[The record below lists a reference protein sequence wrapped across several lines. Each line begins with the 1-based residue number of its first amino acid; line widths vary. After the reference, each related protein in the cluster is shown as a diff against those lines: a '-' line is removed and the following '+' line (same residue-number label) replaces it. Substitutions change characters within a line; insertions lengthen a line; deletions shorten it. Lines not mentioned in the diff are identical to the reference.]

1 MGTTTRSA
9 SLRIALATA
18 TLALAAVSSSSSCA
32 DFREGPADGA
42 GDGAADGGSPFT
54 VVQAVPEGRALYSVW
69 GADKDHVFAVGSDN
83 LRYAYAGGKWKAFT
97 PIILGQD
104 LECVWGTSATN
115 VYAVGVIQSTG
126 QGIVEHFDGQGWSDE
141 YIAPTPLSAV
151 WGDGKLV
158 LAVGAQGLIY
168 GKTEG
173 TTAWAL
179 RVSSGLPANPNV
191 PHGPDDPILWGI
203 AGPSFD
209 DFGMAA
215 GLDRVFVHQDAGFV
229 NLDPVVDRTIDFRAV
244 FAVPGSQ
251 PTSYLFGTNYLGAAW
266 LSNTGPEDAAVVMNG
281 MFSLFQDRSS
291 TGAASQY
298 IYGIWGTSTRFVFVG
313 DQGRIATY
321 DAASNQV
328 SIVPSPVS
336 DALAGVW
343 GSSLSDVWI
352 VGQREL
358 ILHGSL

>member
-1 MGTTTRSA
+1 M
-9 SLRIALATA
+9 
-18 TLALAAVSSSSSCA
+18 
-32 DFREGPADGA
+32 
-42 GDGAADGGSPFT
+42 
-54 VVQAVPEGRALYSVW
+54 
-69 GADKDHVFAVGSDN
+69 
-83 LRYAYAGGKWKAFT
+83 
-97 PIILGQD
+97 
-104 LECVWGTSATN
+104 WGTSATN

-126 QGIVEHFDGQGWSDE
+126 QGIVEHFDGQGWADE
-141 YIAPTPLSAV
+141 FIAPTPLSAV

-191 PHGPDDPILWGI
+191 AHGANDPILWGI
-203 AGPSFD
+203 SGPSFD
-209 DFGMAA
+209 EFAMAA
-215 GLDRVFVHQDAGFV
+215 GLDRVFVHEDAGFI

-266 LSNTGPEDAAVVMNG
+266 LSNAGPADAAVVMNG
-281 MFSLFQDRSS
+281 MVSLFQDRSS
-291 TGAASQY
+291 TGAASQF

-321 DAASNQV
+321 DAASNEV
-328 SIVPSPVS
+328 SIVPSPVA
-336 DALAGVW
+336 DTLAGVW